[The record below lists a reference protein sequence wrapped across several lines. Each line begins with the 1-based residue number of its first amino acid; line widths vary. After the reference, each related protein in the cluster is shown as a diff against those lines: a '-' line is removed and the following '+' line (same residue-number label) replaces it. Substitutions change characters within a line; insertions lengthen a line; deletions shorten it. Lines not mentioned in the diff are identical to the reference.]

1 MCGERGNPLKTILQ
15 LMCQLLWVEGMV
27 VAMGGVY
34 LLMKYRHYSLF
45 FSQTYILLP
54 AIFTLCS
61 AAFLVLTGFL
71 GTWLSLRD
79 SRCLQGLV
87 RLSLSLWELGCLQE
101 ICLHVLKHF
110 LLQFVY
116 LLVVIFF
123 LESTASA
130 LALVHSRKLD
140 SETAPLS
147 KVFQNYT
154 GSSQDIN
161 SRAVDATQQELQCCG
176 VSNYTDWLDTSWFNQ
191 TGGKLVPRSCCNAT
205 FHSCTGSVEQ
215 PWQLYPQGCQ
225 VKLEMAFQFI
235 LSFIMWCA
243 LLGFLTEVVLF
254 FTMGRMM
261 MMMNQQPFKYQ
272 ALDDS

>member
-1 MCGERGNPLKTILQ
+1 VTSIVARRPQSLKMCGERGNPLKTILQ

-54 AIFTLCS
+54 AIFTLCG

-79 SRCLQGLV
+79 SRCLQGL
-87 RLSLSLWELGCLQE
+87 
-101 ICLHVLKHF
+101 
-110 LLQFVY
+110 FVY

-147 KVFQNYT
+147 KVFHNYT
-154 GSSQDIN
+154 GNSQDIN

-176 VSNYTDWLDTSWFNQ
+176 VSNYTDWLDTFWFNQ

-243 LLGFLTEVVLF
+243 LLGFLTEVVLL
-254 FTMGRMM
+254 FTMGRM